1 MAETDGSVRLSVTFD
16 AKDVNAG
23 VRNVKQS
30 FDALAKSATEAV
42 HGVNMDAVTK
52 SAKEAGDSI
61 KDLQGDMGDMSA
73 AEAKLAAQLARA
85 LAQVQSVAAQIAAAN
100 NKAEESAGKLA
111 LRQQT
116 LQDSMAKTTAEA
128 DKLQAE
134 WDGIERTLKRDRTS
148 GELLPGQDDKL
159 VQLDKL
165 GSKMADLDDKTRQYK
180 AELDSIGEKL
190 AAMNAQGGGDTQSAL
205 KAKLDAAIATADA
218 LQKKLDEL
226 RAARVNPVNGNSAG
240 RIVPD
245 VSSEARKQ
253 SGVVYNAFAGAFG
266 KIGILAKTVIGG
278 AFTGVK
284 GMAEG
289 AFKGIGRIAKK
300 EFSKAANAV
309 KPLTKLLK
317 RVGQLA
323 LSAFVF
329 NGLSQAFRKITE
341 GFNTL
346 IAKDK
351 QLKTQMSTVKGNLVA
366 AFAPLW
372 TVVRPA
378 LEALLNVIIAIT
390 SALANLSRALFGGA
404 SGATKLAGAFNSA
417 GGAAKSAGSAAKK
430 AKDQFGGFD
439 EINQL
444 TEKDSGG
451 GGGGGGGGSAGG
463 LLTDLTWTVDD
474 LYEKLLSFDWDA
486 FAKRVNDSLLGI
498 NWQKIGNAFRK
509 GITYI
514 TNALDSMLT
523 GIDWETL
530 GANMAKGAN
539 DLVKALPNIA
549 TTLANWFN
557 AKIKLFYGF
566 VSTFD
571 FSGFG
576 KSIGQSLS
584 DLIVRT
590 DWKKLITGFGNLAKG
605 IADGIAAAIKELSAE
620 DVRNAILDVLETAVK
635 TIGSVTI
642 HMLNLVLDGTGIKL
656 DENSNVLQ
664 IAMSALA
671 AAGIVAAKSG
681 GIGNA
686 AAGVGLAISLATSL
700 TAVVQSFSVDGSE
713 LHASENTGAALAE
726 LLGKIA
732 GGVIGFALGGT
743 TGALVGTI
751 AADLVISWVKT
762 TFEGDTAGETAANV
776 ANSVLSAAG
785 VSKYTGKFYGTESE
799 ADSATGSALE
809 LAHAFEAGLISEE
822 NFRDG
827 FVALGGSLS
836 MADKWLGDSRDRM
849 AEWNQTAQS
858 DATYALANRM
868 RDSGIS
874 ADELAQKFY
883 VLKQSLVGG
892 QISASSYA
900 ATFVTMGGNISDLVN
915 RLSGV
920 GLTVDQIQTALG
932 DNLKT
937 GTITLEEYAAAMAQ
951 TGMSLEEARLKG
963 GGLLSQMEALDS
975 KLGDGS
981 INIVDY
987 LTAWADQGGS
997 LEAARQHL
1005 INLGVPVD
1013 QIDLALET
1021 MKNNTAE
1028 TAENISGMGDAAAE
1042 TNTPMGELAETTA
1055 DVETASKGASD
1066 ATEGLSVN
1074 LAEASESGDDL
1085 ASTTET
1091 VADNATDAA
1100 KQSKKYGDQMS
1111 KTADETETLGDTQDN
1126 LNDAIVSVAEATDA
1140 SAEDMAASLA
1150 TNLSGWRYYAQQL
1163 TTLLQNLTTIQKAF
1177 WDNFR
1182 AAAQTATS
1190 AVQSQ
1195 VSRLGTNMKNTLTS
1209 AWKSVIDA
1217 INGSGG
1223 GGIGKGIS
1231 VSFKSAVNQ
1240 LIRGLNSVLKNSF
1253 AQINNVFTKLRNTQ
1267 VMGKYPFSY
1276 LPKITVPNVPALAKG
1291 AVIPANR
1298 EFLAILGDQKSGTNV
1313 EAPLDTITE
1322 AMMIALQAQG
1332 GTLTPEAIAAAMR
1345 SALQG
1350 MGVYFDRQQAGRIIA
1365 GAINDNRR
1373 ADGRFAYDL

>member
-16 AKDVNAG
+16 AKEVNAG

-61 KDLQGDMGDMSA
+61 KGLQDDMGDMSA

-128 DKLQAE
+128 DKLQVE

-148 GELLPGQDDKL
+148 GELLPGQDDKIA
-159 VQLDKL
+159 QLDKL

-190 AAMNAQGGGDTQSAL
+190 AAMNAQGSGDTQSAL

-245 VSSEARKQ
+245 VSSDARKQ

-266 KIGILAKTVIGG
+266 RIGRLAKTVLGG
-278 AFTGVK
+278 AFAGIK

-289 AFKGIGRIAKK
+289 AFKNLGRLAKRQFTRVTDALK
-300 EFSKAANAV
+300 PVSKS
-309 KPLTKLLK
+309 L
-317 RVGQLA
+317 RRIGQLA
-323 LSAFVF
+323 LSAFLF
-329 NGLSQAFRKITE
+329 NGISEAFRKISE
-341 GFNTL
+341 GFDKL
-346 IAKDK
+346 IAKDN
-351 QLKTQMSTVKGNLVA
+351 QLKTQMTTVKGNLVA

-404 SGATKLAGAFNSA
+404 SGATQLAGAFNSA

-430 AKDQFGGFD
+430 AKDQFGSFD

-451 GGGGGGGGSAGG
+451 GGGGGSANG
-463 LLTDLTWTVDD
+463 LLTDLTWTIDD
-474 LYEKLLSFDWDA
+474 LYEKLLAFDWDA

-514 TNALDSMLT
+514 TNALDSLLT

-530 GANMAKGAN
+530 GSNIAKGAN

-549 TTLANWFN
+549 ATLANWFN
-557 AKIKLFYGF
+557 SKIKLFYGF

-576 KSIGQSLS
+576 KSIGQALS
-584 DLIVRT
+584 NLILKT
-590 DWKKLITGFGNLAKG
+590 DWAKLIHGFGKLAIG
-605 IADGIAAAIKELSAE
+605 VMDGIVAAIKTLNTD
-620 DVRNAILDVLETAVK
+620 DVKKALNGILETAVK
-635 TIGSVTI
+635 TLGTI
-642 HMLNLVLDGTGIKL
+642 TLHLLNIVLDGTGIKL
-656 DENSNVLQ
+656 DDDSDILQ
-664 IAMSALA
+664 IIAGALA
-671 AAGIVAAKSG
+671 GLGIVVGKGSGIGKGGALAMGALALSIGSDVNLLLKSLTMDGTNLAANEGAAEAICNLATKLTGGIVGFILGGPGGALIGSIAVNLVFKIVSSAFEQLLPEKDPIIQGLEAQGYTVKGAGEVEKTITITLNGGKSG
-681 GIGNA
+681 IIGNLDTVIA
-686 AAGVGLAISLATSL
+686 SLNDMLRT
-700 TAVVQSFSVDGSE
+700 GE
-713 LHASENTGAALAE
+713 LS
-726 LLGKIA
+726 
-732 GGVIGFALGGT
+732 
-743 TGALVGTI
+743 
-751 AADLVISWVKT
+751 
-762 TFEGDTAGETAANV
+762 
-776 ANSVLSAAG
+776 
-785 VSKYTGKFYGTESE
+785 
-799 ADSATGSALE
+799 
-809 LAHAFEAGLISEE
+809 
-822 NFRDG
+822 
-827 FVALGGSLS
+827 
-836 MADKWLGDSRDRM
+836 
-849 AEWNQTAQS
+849 
-858 DATYALANRM
+858 
-868 RDSGIS
+868 
-874 ADELAQKFY
+874 
-883 VLKQSLVGG
+883 
-892 QISASSYA
+892 
-900 ATFVTMGGNISDLVN
+900 
-915 RLSGV
+915 
-920 GLTVDQIQTALG
+920 
-932 DNLKT
+932 
-937 GTITLEEYAAAMAQ
+937 LEEYAAAMTQ
-951 TGMSLEEARLKG
+951 TGMSLEEARLNG

-981 INIVDY
+981 INVVDY
-987 LTAWADQGGS
+987 LTAWADNGGS

-1005 INLGVPVD
+1005 INLGIPVD

-1195 VSRLGTNMKNTLTS
+1195 VSQLGTNMKNTLTS

-1217 INGSGG
+1217 INGSSG

-1240 LIRGLNSVLKNSF
+1240 LIRGLNSVLKGSF
-1253 AQINNVFTKLRNTQ
+1253 SQINNVFTKLRNTQ

-1276 LPKITVPNVPALAKG
+1276 LPKIKVPNIPALAKG

-1322 AMMIALQAQG
+1322 AMMIALKAQG
-1332 GTLTPEAIAAAMR
+1332 GTITPEAIAAAMR

-1350 MGVYFDRQQAGRIIA
+1350 MGVYFDRQQAGRIMA

>member
-16 AKDVNAG
+16 AKEVNAG

-61 KDLQGDMGDMSA
+61 KGLQDDMGDMSA
-73 AEAKLAAQLARA
+73 SEAKLAAQLARA
-85 LAQVQSVAAQIAAAN
+85 LAHVQSVAAQIAAAN

-116 LQDSMAKTTAEA
+116 LQDSIAKTTAEA
-128 DKLQAE
+128 NRLQSE
-134 WDGIERTLKRDRTS
+134 WDSIERTLKRDRTS
-148 GELLPGQDDKL
+148 GELLPGQDDKIA
-159 VQLDKL
+159 QLDKL

-180 AELDSIGEKL
+180 AELDNIGEKL
-190 AAMNAQGGGDTQSAL
+190 AAMNANGGGDTQSAL

-226 RAARVNPVNGNSAG
+226 RATRVNPVNGNSAG

-245 VSSEARKQ
+245 VSAEAHKQ
-253 SGVVYNAFAGAFG
+253 SSAVYDAFSRAFT
-266 KIGILAKTVIGG
+266 KIGNLAKTVLGG
-278 AFTGVK
+278 AFAGIK

-289 AFKGIGRIAKK
+289 AFKNLGRLAKRQFTRVTDALK
-300 EFSKAANAV
+300 PVSKS
-309 KPLTKLLK
+309 L
-317 RVGQLA
+317 RRIGQLA
-323 LSAFVF
+323 LSAFLF
-329 NGLSQAFRKITE
+329 NGISQAFQKISE
-341 GFNTL
+341 GFDKL

-390 SALANLSRALFGGA
+390 SALANLSRALFGGT
-404 SGATKLAGAFNSA
+404 SGATQLAGAFNSA

-430 AKDQFGGFD
+430 AKDQFGSFD

-451 GGGGGGGGSAGG
+451 GGGVGGGGSANG

-474 LYEKLLSFDWDA
+474 LYEKLLAFDWDA

-498 NWQKIGNAFRK
+498 NWQKIGNTFRK

-514 TNALDSMLT
+514 TNALDSLLT

-530 GANMAKGAN
+530 GSNIAKGAN

-549 TTLANWFN
+549 ATLANWFN
-557 AKIKLFYGF
+557 SKIKLFYGF

-576 KSIGQSLS
+576 KSIGQALS
-584 DLIVRT
+584 NLIIKT
-590 DWKKLITGFGNLAKG
+590 DWAKLIQGFGKLAIG
-605 IADGIAAAIKELSAE
+605 VMDGIVAAIKTLNTD
-620 DVRNAILDVLETAVK
+620 DVKNALKGILETAVK
-635 TIGSVTI
+635 TLGTI
-642 HMLNLVLDGTGIKL
+642 TLHLLNIVLDGTGIKL
-656 DENSNVLQ
+656 DEDSDILQ
-664 IAMSALA
+664 IIAGALA
-671 AAGIVAAKSG
+671 GLGIVVGKGSGIGKGGALAMGALALSIGSDVNLLLKSLTMDGTNLAANEGAAEAICNLATKLTG
-681 GIGNA
+681 GI
-686 AAGVGLAISLATSL
+686 VG
-700 TAVVQSFSVDGSE
+700 F
-713 LHASENTGAALAE
+713 
-726 LLGKIA
+726 LLG
-732 GGVIGFALGGT
+732 GPS
-743 TGALVGTI
+743 GALIGSI
-751 AADLVISWVKT
+751 AVNLVFKIVSSAFEQLLPEKDPIIQGLEAQGYTVK
-762 TFEGDTAGETAANV
+762 GAGEVEKTITITLN
-776 ANSVLSAAG
+776 
-785 VSKYTGKFYGTESE
+785 
-799 ADSATGSALE
+799 
-809 LAHAFEAGLISEE
+809 
-822 NFRDG
+822 
-827 FVALGGSLS
+827 GG
-836 MADKWLGDSRDRM
+836 
-849 AEWNQTAQS
+849 Q
-858 DATYALANRM
+858 
-868 RDSGIS
+868 SGIIGNLDTVIAS
-874 ADELAQKFY
+874 LNDMLRTGEL
-883 VLKQSLVGG
+883 S
-892 QISASSYA
+892 
-900 ATFVTMGGNISDLVN
+900 
-915 RLSGV
+915 
-920 GLTVDQIQTALG
+920 
-932 DNLKT
+932 
-937 GTITLEEYAAAMAQ
+937 LEEYAAAMTQ

-981 INIVDY
+981 INVVDY
-987 LTAWADQGGS
+987 LTAWADNGGS

-1005 INLGVPVD
+1005 INLGIPVD

-1028 TAENISGMGDAAAE
+1028 TAENISGMGDAASE

-1195 VSRLGTNMKNTLTS
+1195 VSQLGANMKNTLTS

-1253 AQINNVFTKLRNTQ
+1253 AQINKVFTKLLNTQ

-1276 LPKITVPNVPALAKG
+1276 LPKITVPNIPALAKG

-1313 EAPLDTITE
+1313 EAPLDTITD

-1350 MGVYFDRQQAGRIIA
+1350 MGVYFDRQQAGRIMA
-1365 GAINDNRR
+1365 DAINDNRR

>member
-16 AKDVNAG
+16 AKEVNAG
-23 VRNVKQS
+23 VRNIRQS
-30 FDALAKSATEAV
+30 FDALVKSATEAV

-85 LAQVQSVAAQIAAAN
+85 LAQVQSVAAQIATAN

-148 GELLPGQDDKL
+148 GELLPGQDDKIA
-159 VQLDKL
+159 QLDKL

-190 AAMNAQGGGDTQSAL
+190 AAMNAQSSGDTQSAL

-266 KIGILAKTVIGG
+266 KIGNLAKTVLGG
-278 AFTGVK
+278 AFAGIK

-289 AFKGIGRIAKK
+289 AFKNLGRLAKRQFTRVTDALK
-300 EFSKAANAV
+300 PVSKS
-309 KPLTKLLK
+309 L
-317 RVGQLA
+317 RRIGQLA
-323 LSAFVF
+323 LSAFLF
-329 NGLSQAFRKITE
+329 NGISQAFRKISE
-341 GFNTL
+341 GFDKL

-351 QLKTQMSTVKGNLVA
+351 QLKAQMSTVKGNLVA

-404 SGATKLAGAFNSA
+404 SGATQLAGAFNSA

-430 AKDQFGGFD
+430 AKDQFGSFD

-451 GGGGGGGGSAGG
+451 GGAGGGGGSANG

-474 LYEKLLSFDWDA
+474 LYEKLLAFDWDA
-486 FAKRVNDSLLGI
+486 FAKRVNNSLLGI

-514 TNALDSMLT
+514 TSALDSLLT

-549 TTLANWFN
+549 ATLANWFN

-576 KSIGQSLS
+576 KSIGQALS
-584 DLIVRT
+584 NLILKT
-590 DWKKLITGFGNLAKG
+590 DWAKLIQGFGKLAIG
-605 IADGIAAAIKELSAE
+605 VMDGIVAAIKTLNTD
-620 DVRNAILDVLETAVK
+620 DVKKALKEILETAVK
-635 TIGSVTI
+635 TLGTI
-642 HMLNLVLDGTGIKL
+642 TLHLLNIVLDGTGIKL
-656 DENSNVLQ
+656 DEGSDVLQ
-664 IAMSALA
+664 IAIGALA
-671 AAGIVAAKSG
+671 AAGIVAAKVG
-681 GIGNA
+681 GVGGVA
-686 AAGVGLAISLATSL
+686 AAAGLAISLGTSL
-700 TAVVQSFSVDGSE
+700 KSVIDSFYIDGNG
-713 LHASENTGAALAE
+713 LHATEGAGDALVK
-726 LLGKIA
+726 LLGKIT
-732 GGVIGFALGGT
+732 GGIIGFALGGV

-751 AADLVISWVKT
+751 AADLIISWGQV
-762 TFEGDTAGETAANV
+762 TFD
-776 ANSVLSAAG
+776 SDSAARFVPG
-785 VSKYTGKFYGTESE
+785 VPNLGIADIGGGKLPGDYSWSKNS
-799 ADSATGSALE
+799 ADSLLGLS
-809 LAHAFEAGLISEE
+809 HAFEAGLISEQK
-822 NFRDG
+822 FRDEI
-827 FVALGGSLS
+827 VELGGSLAF
-836 MADKWLGDSRDRM
+836 ADKQMDRSRDRM

-883 VLKQSLVGG
+883 ALKQSLVGG

-900 ATFVTMGGNISDLVN
+900 ATFVTMGGNISELVN
-915 RLSGV
+915 RLSDV

-981 INIVDY
+981 INVVDY

-1100 KQSKKYGDQMS
+1100 KQSKKYGDQMG
-1111 KTADETETLGDTQDN
+1111 KTADDTESLEETQNN
-1126 LNDAIVSVAEATDA
+1126 LNDAVVSVAEATDA

-1195 VSRLGTNMKNTLTS
+1195 VSQLGTNMKNTLTS

-1240 LIRGLNSVLKNSF
+1240 LIRGLNSVLKTSF
-1253 AQINNVFTKLRNTQ
+1253 SQINNVFSKLRNTQ

-1276 LPKITVPNVPALAKG
+1276 LPSIKVPNIPALAKG

-1350 MGVYFDRQQAGRIIA
+1350 MGVYFDRQQAGRIMA

>member
-16 AKDVNAG
+16 AKEVNAG

-61 KDLQGDMGDMSA
+61 KGLQDDMGDMSA

-85 LAQVQSVAAQIAAAN
+85 LAHVQSVASQIAAAN

-116 LQDSMAKTTAEA
+116 LQDSIAKTTAEA
-128 DKLQAE
+128 NRLQTE
-134 WDGIERTLKRDRTS
+134 WDSIERTLKRDRTS
-148 GELLPGQDDKL
+148 GELLPGQDDKIA
-159 VQLDKL
+159 QLDKL

-180 AELDSIGEKL
+180 AELDNIGEKL
-190 AAMNAQGGGDTQSAL
+190 AAMNANGGGDTQSAL

-226 RAARVNPVNGNSAG
+226 RATRVNPVNGNSAG

-245 VSSEARKQ
+245 VSAEARKQ
-253 SGVVYNAFAGAFG
+253 SGVVYDAFAGAFS
-266 KIGILAKTVIGG
+266 KIGSLAKTILGG
-278 AFTGVK
+278 AFAGIK

-289 AFKGIGRIAKK
+289 AFKNLGRLAKRQFTRVTDALK
-300 EFSKAANAV
+300 PVSKS
-309 KPLTKLLK
+309 L
-317 RVGQLA
+317 RRIGQLA
-323 LSAFVF
+323 LSAFLF
-329 NGLSQAFRKITE
+329 NGISQAFQKISE
-341 GFNTL
+341 GFDKL

-404 SGATKLAGAFNSA
+404 SGATQLAGAFNSA
-417 GGAAKSAGSAAKK
+417 GGAAKSAGSAAKN
-430 AKDQFGGFD
+430 AKDQFGSFD

-451 GGGGGGGGSAGG
+451 GGGVGGGGSANG

-474 LYEKLLSFDWDA
+474 LYEKLLAFDWDA

-514 TNALDSMLT
+514 TNALDSLLT

-530 GANMAKGAN
+530 GSNIANGAN

-549 TTLANWFN
+549 ATLANWFN
-557 AKIKLFYGF
+557 SKIKLFYGF

-576 KSIGQSLS
+576 KSIGQALS
-584 DLIVRT
+584 NLILKT
-590 DWKKLITGFGNLAKG
+590 DWAKLIQGFGKLAIG
-605 IADGIAAAIKELSAE
+605 VMDGIVAAIKTLNTD
-620 DVRNAILDVLETAVK
+620 DVKKALKEILETAVK
-635 TIGSVTI
+635 TLGTI
-642 HMLNLVLDGTGIKL
+642 TLHLLNIVLDGTGIKL
-656 DENSNVLQ
+656 DEDSDILQ
-664 IAMSALA
+664 IIAGALA
-671 AAGIVAAKSG
+671 GLGIVVGKGSGIGKGGALAMGAIALSIGSDVNLLLKSLTMDGTNLAANEGAAEAICNLATKLTG
-681 GIGNA
+681 GI
-686 AAGVGLAISLATSL
+686 VG
-700 TAVVQSFSVDGSE
+700 F
-713 LHASENTGAALAE
+713 
-726 LLGKIA
+726 LLG
-732 GGVIGFALGGT
+732 GPS
-743 TGALVGTI
+743 GALIGSI
-751 AADLVISWVKT
+751 AVNLVFKIVSSAFEQLLPEKDPIIQGLEAQGYTVK
-762 TFEGDTAGETAANV
+762 GAGEVEKTITITLN
-776 ANSVLSAAG
+776 
-785 VSKYTGKFYGTESE
+785 
-799 ADSATGSALE
+799 
-809 LAHAFEAGLISEE
+809 
-822 NFRDG
+822 
-827 FVALGGSLS
+827 GG
-836 MADKWLGDSRDRM
+836 
-849 AEWNQTAQS
+849 Q
-858 DATYALANRM
+858 
-868 RDSGIS
+868 SGIIGNLDTVIAS
-874 ADELAQKFY
+874 LNDMLRTGEL
-883 VLKQSLVGG
+883 S
-892 QISASSYA
+892 
-900 ATFVTMGGNISDLVN
+900 
-915 RLSGV
+915 
-920 GLTVDQIQTALG
+920 
-932 DNLKT
+932 
-937 GTITLEEYAAAMAQ
+937 LEEYAAAMTQ

-981 INIVDY
+981 INVVDY
-987 LTAWADQGGS
+987 LTAWADNGGS

-1005 INLGVPVD
+1005 INLGIPVD

-1111 KTADETETLGDTQDN
+1111 KTADETETLGGTQDN

-1195 VSRLGTNMKNTLTS
+1195 VSQLGTSMKNTLTS

-1276 LPKITVPNVPALAKG
+1276 LPKITVPNIPALAKG

-1313 EAPLDTITE
+1313 EAPLDTITD

-1350 MGVYFDRQQAGRIIA
+1350 MGVYFDRQQAGRIMA
-1365 GAINDNRR
+1365 EAINDNRR

>member
-16 AKDVNAG
+16 AKEVNAG

-61 KDLQGDMGDMSA
+61 KGLQDDMGDMSA

-128 DKLQAE
+128 NRLQAE

-148 GELLPGQDDKL
+148 GELLPGQDDKIA
-159 VQLDKL
+159 QLDKL
-165 GSKMADLDDKTRQYK
+165 GSKMADLDDKTRKYK

-190 AAMNAQGGGDTQSAL
+190 AAMNAKGSGDTQSAL

-226 RAARVNPVNGNSAG
+226 RATRVNPVNGNSAG

-245 VSSEARKQ
+245 VSAEARKQ
-253 SGVVYNAFAGAFG
+253 SGVVYDAFAGAFS
-266 KIGILAKTVIGG
+266 KIGSLAKTVLGG
-278 AFTGVK
+278 EFTGIK

-289 AFKGIGRIAKK
+289 AFKNLGRLAKRQFTRVTDALK
-300 EFSKAANAV
+300 PVSKS
-309 KPLTKLLK
+309 L
-317 RVGQLA
+317 RRIGQLA
-323 LSAFVF
+323 LSAFLF
-329 NGLSQAFRKITE
+329 NGISQAFRKISE
-341 GFNTL
+341 GFDKL

-404 SGATKLAGAFNSA
+404 SGATQLAGAFNSA

-430 AKDQFGGFD
+430 AKDQFGSFD

-451 GGGGGGGGSAGG
+451 GGAGGGGGSTNG

-474 LYEKLLSFDWDA
+474 LYEKLLAFDWDA

-514 TNALDSMLT
+514 TSALDSLLT

-549 TTLANWFN
+549 ATLANWFN

-576 KSIGQSLS
+576 KSIGQALS
-584 DLIVRT
+584 NLILKT
-590 DWKKLITGFGNLAKG
+590 DWAKLIQGFGKLAIG
-605 IADGIAAAIKELSAE
+605 VMDGIVAAIKTLNTD
-620 DVRNAILDVLETAVK
+620 DVKKALNEILETAVK
-635 TIGSVTI
+635 TLGTI
-642 HMLNLVLDGTGIKL
+642 TLHLLNIVLDGTGIKL
-656 DENSNVLQ
+656 DEDSDILQ
-664 IAMSALA
+664 IIAGALA
-671 AAGIVAAKSG
+671 GLGIVVGKGSGIGKGGALAMGALALSIGSDVNLLLKSLAMDGTNLAANEGATEAICNLATKLTG
-681 GIGNA
+681 GI
-686 AAGVGLAISLATSL
+686 VG
-700 TAVVQSFSVDGSE
+700 FM
-713 LHASENTGAALAE
+713 
-726 LLGKIA
+726 
-732 GGVIGFALGGT
+732 LGGPS
-743 TGALVGTI
+743 GALIGSI
-751 AADLVISWVKT
+751 AVNLVFKI
-762 TFEGDTAGETAANV
+762 
-776 ANSVLSAAG
+776 LS
-785 VSKYTGKFYGTESE
+785 S
-799 ADSATGSALE
+799 
-809 LAHAFEAGLISEE
+809 AFEQLLPEKDPVIQGLEAQGYTVKGAGQVEKTITITL
-822 NFRDG
+822 N
-827 FVALGGSLS
+827 GG
-836 MADKWLGDSRDRM
+836 
-849 AEWNQTAQS
+849 Q
-858 DATYALANRM
+858 
-868 RDSGIS
+868 SGIIGNLDTVIAS
-874 ADELAQKFY
+874 LNDMLRTGEL
-883 VLKQSLVGG
+883 
-892 QISASSYA
+892 
-900 ATFVTMGGNISDLVN
+900 
-915 RLSGV
+915 
-920 GLTVDQIQTALG
+920 
-932 DNLKT
+932 
-937 GTITLEEYAAAMAQ
+937 TLEEYATAMAQ
-951 TGMSLEEARLKG
+951 TGMELEEARLNG
-963 GGLLSQMEALDS
+963 GALLSQMEALDAT
-975 KLGDGS
+975 LDS
-981 INIVDY
+981 ITVVEY
-987 LTAWADQGGS
+987 LTAWADNGGS

-1005 INLGVPVD
+1005 IDLGVPID
-1013 QIDLALET
+1013 EIDLALET

-1195 VSRLGTNMKNTLTS
+1195 VSQLGTNMKNTLTS

-1223 GGIGKGIS
+1223 GGIGMGIS

-1276 LPKITVPNVPALAKG
+1276 LPKITVPNIPALAKG

-1322 AMMIALQAQG
+1322 AMMIALQARG
-1332 GTLTPEAIAAAMR
+1332 GTLTPESIAAAMR

-1350 MGVYFDRQQAGRIIA
+1350 MGVYFDRQQAGRIMA

>member
-16 AKDVNAG
+16 AKEANAG

-52 SAKEAGDSI
+52 SAKEASDSI
-61 KDLQGDMGDMSA
+61 KGLQDDMGDMSA
-73 AEAKLAAQLARA
+73 AEAKLAAQLAQA

-116 LQDSMAKTTAEA
+116 LHDSMAKTTAEA

-134 WDGIERTLKRDRTS
+134 WDGIERTLKRDHTS
-148 GELLPGQDDKL
+148 GELLPGQDDKIA
-159 VQLDKL
+159 QLDKL

-190 AAMNAQGGGDTQSAL
+190 AAMNAQSSGDTQSAL

-266 KIGILAKTVIGG
+266 KIGNLAKTVLGG
-278 AFTGVK
+278 AFAGIK

-289 AFKGIGRIAKK
+289 AFKNLGRLAKRQFTRVTDALK
-300 EFSKAANAV
+300 PVSKS
-309 KPLTKLLK
+309 L
-317 RVGQLA
+317 RRIGQLA
-323 LSAFVF
+323 LSAFLF
-329 NGLSQAFRKITE
+329 NGISQAFRKISE
-341 GFNTL
+341 GFDKL
-346 IAKDK
+346 ITKDK
-351 QLKTQMSTVKGNLVA
+351 QLKAQMSTVKGNLVA

-430 AKDQFGGFD
+430 AKDQFGSFD

-451 GGGGGGGGSAGG
+451 GGAGGGGGSANG

-474 LYEKLLSFDWDA
+474 LYEKLLAFDWDA

-514 TNALDSMLT
+514 TNALDSLLT

-530 GANMAKGAN
+530 GSNIAKGAN

-549 TTLANWFN
+549 ATLANWFN
-557 AKIKLFYGF
+557 SKIKLFYGF

-576 KSIGQSLS
+576 RSIGQALS
-584 DLIVRT
+584 NLILKT
-590 DWKKLITGFGNLAKG
+590 DWAKLIQGFGKLAIG
-605 IADGIAAAIKELSAE
+605 VMDGIVAAIKTLNTD
-620 DVRNAILDVLETAVK
+620 DVKKALKEILETAVK
-635 TIGSVTI
+635 TLGTI
-642 HMLNLVLDGTGIKL
+642 TLHLLNIVLDGTGIKL
-656 DENSNVLQ
+656 DEDSDILQ
-664 IAMSALA
+664 IIAGALA
-671 AAGIVAAKSG
+671 GLGIVVGKGSGIGKGGALAMGALALSIGSDINLLLKSLTMDGTNLAANEGAAEAICNLATKLAG
-681 GIGNA
+681 GI
-686 AAGVGLAISLATSL
+686 VGFI
-700 TAVVQSFSVDGSE
+700 
-713 LHASENTGAALAE
+713 
-726 LLGKIA
+726 
-732 GGVIGFALGGT
+732 LGGPG
-743 TGALVGTI
+743 GALIGSI
-751 AADLVISWVKT
+751 AVNLVFKIVSSAFEQLLPEKDPIIQGLEAQGYTVK
-762 TFEGDTAGETAANV
+762 GAGEVEKTITITLN
-776 ANSVLSAAG
+776 
-785 VSKYTGKFYGTESE
+785 
-799 ADSATGSALE
+799 
-809 LAHAFEAGLISEE
+809 
-822 NFRDG
+822 
-827 FVALGGSLS
+827 GG
-836 MADKWLGDSRDRM
+836 
-849 AEWNQTAQS
+849 Q
-858 DATYALANRM
+858 
-868 RDSGIS
+868 SGIIGNLDTVIAS
-874 ADELAQKFY
+874 LNDMLRTGEL
-883 VLKQSLVGG
+883 
-892 QISASSYA
+892 
-900 ATFVTMGGNISDLVN
+900 
-915 RLSGV
+915 
-920 GLTVDQIQTALG
+920 
-932 DNLKT
+932 
-937 GTITLEEYAAAMAQ
+937 TLEEYAAAMAQ
-951 TGMSLEEARLKG
+951 TGMELEEARLNG
-963 GGLLSQMEALDS
+963 GALLSQMEALDAT
-975 KLGDGS
+975 LDS
-981 INIVDY
+981 ITVVEY
-987 LTAWADQGGS
+987 LTAWADNGGS

-1005 INLGVPVD
+1005 IDLGVPID
-1013 QIDLALET
+1013 EIDLALET

-1195 VSRLGTNMKNTLTS
+1195 VSQLGTNMKNTLTS

-1223 GGIGKGIS
+1223 GGIGMGIS

-1253 AQINNVFTKLRNTQ
+1253 SQINNVFSKLRNTQ

-1276 LPKITVPNVPALAKG
+1276 LPSIKVPNIPALAKG

-1350 MGVYFDRQQAGRIIA
+1350 MGVYFDRQQAGRIMA

>member
-16 AKDVNAG
+16 AKEVNAG
-23 VRNVKQS
+23 VRNVRQS

-42 HGVNMDAVTK
+42 HGVNMDAVAK

-100 NKAEESAGKLA
+100 NKADESAGKLA

-148 GELLPGQDDKL
+148 GELLPGQDDKIA
-159 VQLDKL
+159 QLDKL

-190 AAMNAQGGGDTQSAL
+190 AAMNAQSSGDTQSAL

-226 RAARVNPVNGNSAG
+226 RATRVNPVNGNSAG

-266 KIGILAKTVIGG
+266 KIGNLAKTVLGG
-278 AFTGVK
+278 AFAGIK

-289 AFKGIGRIAKK
+289 AFKNLGRLAKRQFTRVTDALK
-300 EFSKAANAV
+300 PVSKS
-309 KPLTKLLK
+309 L
-317 RVGQLA
+317 RRIGQLA
-323 LSAFVF
+323 LSAFLF
-329 NGLSQAFRKITE
+329 NGISQAFRKISE
-341 GFNTL
+341 GFDKL

-351 QLKTQMSTVKGNLVA
+351 QLKAQMSTVKGNLVA

-404 SGATKLAGAFNSA
+404 SGATQLAGAFNSA

-430 AKDQFGGFD
+430 AKDQFGSFD

-451 GGGGGGGGSAGG
+451 GGAGGGGGSANG

-474 LYEKLLSFDWDA
+474 LYEKLLAFDWDA

-514 TNALDSMLT
+514 TNALDSLLT

-530 GANMAKGAN
+530 GSNIAKGAN

-549 TTLANWFN
+549 ATLANWFN
-557 AKIKLFYGF
+557 SKIKLFYGF

-576 KSIGQSLS
+576 RSIGQALS
-584 DLIVRT
+584 NLILKT
-590 DWKKLITGFGNLAKG
+590 DWAKLIQGFGKLAIG
-605 IADGIAAAIKELSAE
+605 VMDGIVAAIKTLNTD
-620 DVRNAILDVLETAVK
+620 DVKKALNEILETAVK
-635 TIGSVTI
+635 TLGTI
-642 HMLNLVLDGTGIKL
+642 TLHLLNIVLDGTGIKL
-656 DENSNVLQ
+656 DEDSDILQ
-664 IAMSALA
+664 IIAGALA
-671 AAGIVAAKSG
+671 GLGIVVGKGSGIGKGGALAMGALALSIGSDVNLLLKSLTMDGTNLAANEGAAEAICNLATKLAG
-681 GIGNA
+681 GI
-686 AAGVGLAISLATSL
+686 VGFI
-700 TAVVQSFSVDGSE
+700 
-713 LHASENTGAALAE
+713 
-726 LLGKIA
+726 
-732 GGVIGFALGGT
+732 LGGPG
-743 TGALVGTI
+743 GALIGSI
-751 AADLVISWVKT
+751 AVNLVFKIVSSAFEQLLPEKDPIIQGLEAQGYTVK
-762 TFEGDTAGETAANV
+762 GAGEVEKTITITLN
-776 ANSVLSAAG
+776 
-785 VSKYTGKFYGTESE
+785 
-799 ADSATGSALE
+799 
-809 LAHAFEAGLISEE
+809 
-822 NFRDG
+822 
-827 FVALGGSLS
+827 GG
-836 MADKWLGDSRDRM
+836 
-849 AEWNQTAQS
+849 Q
-858 DATYALANRM
+858 
-868 RDSGIS
+868 SGIIGNLDTVIAS
-874 ADELAQKFY
+874 LNDMLRTGEL
-883 VLKQSLVGG
+883 
-892 QISASSYA
+892 
-900 ATFVTMGGNISDLVN
+900 
-915 RLSGV
+915 
-920 GLTVDQIQTALG
+920 
-932 DNLKT
+932 
-937 GTITLEEYAAAMAQ
+937 TLEEYAAAMAQ
-951 TGMSLEEARLKG
+951 TGMELEEARLNG
-963 GGLLSQMEALDS
+963 GALLSQMEALDAT
-975 KLGDGS
+975 LDS
-981 INIVDY
+981 ITVVEY
-987 LTAWADQGGS
+987 LTAWADNGGS

-1005 INLGVPVD
+1005 IDLGVPID
-1013 QIDLALET
+1013 EIDLALET

-1195 VSRLGTNMKNTLTS
+1195 VSQLGTNMKNTLTS

-1223 GGIGKGIS
+1223 GGIGMGIS

-1276 LPKITVPNVPALAKG
+1276 LPKITVPNIPALAKG

-1332 GTLTPEAIAAAMR
+1332 GTLTPESIAAAMR

-1350 MGVYFDRQQAGRIIA
+1350 MGVYFDRQQAGRIMA

>member
-16 AKDVNAG
+16 AKEVNAG
-23 VRNVKQS
+23 VRNVRQS

-42 HGVNMDAVTK
+42 HGVNMDAVAK

-134 WDGIERTLKRDRTS
+134 WDSIERTLKRDRTS
-148 GELLPGQDDKL
+148 GELLPGQDDKIA
-159 VQLDKL
+159 QLDKL

-190 AAMNAQGGGDTQSAL
+190 AAMNAQGSGDTQSAL

-226 RAARVNPVNGNSAG
+226 RATRVNPVNGNSAG

-266 KIGILAKTVIGG
+266 KIGNLAKTVLGG
-278 AFTGVK
+278 AFAGIK

-289 AFKGIGRIAKK
+289 AFKNLGRLAKRQFTRVTDALK
-300 EFSKAANAV
+300 PVSKS
-309 KPLTKLLK
+309 L
-317 RVGQLA
+317 RRIGQLA
-323 LSAFVF
+323 LSAFLF
-329 NGLSQAFRKITE
+329 NGISQAFRKISD
-341 GFNTL
+341 GFDKL

-351 QLKTQMSTVKGNLVA
+351 QLKAQMSTVKGNLVA

-404 SGATKLAGAFNSA
+404 SGATQLAGAFNSA

-430 AKDQFGGFD
+430 AKDQFGSFD

-451 GGGGGGGGSAGG
+451 GGAGGGGGSAGG

-474 LYEKLLSFDWDA
+474 LYEKLLAFDWDA

-514 TNALDSMLT
+514 TNALDSLLT

-530 GANMAKGAN
+530 GSNIAKGAN

-549 TTLANWFN
+549 ATLANWFN
-557 AKIKLFYGF
+557 SKIKLFYGF

-576 KSIGQSLS
+576 KSIGQALS
-584 DLIVRT
+584 NLILKT
-590 DWKKLITGFGNLAKG
+590 DWAKLIQGFGKLAIG
-605 IADGIAAAIKELSAE
+605 VMDGIVAAIKTLNTD
-620 DVRNAILDVLETAVK
+620 DVKKALRETLETAVK
-635 TIGSVTI
+635 TLGTI
-642 HMLNLVLDGTGIKL
+642 TLHLLNIVLDGTGIKL
-656 DENSNVLQ
+656 DEGSDVLQ
-664 IAMSALA
+664 IAIGALA
-671 AAGIVAAKSG
+671 AAGIVAAKVG
-681 GIGNA
+681 GVGGVA
-686 AAGVGLAISLATSL
+686 AAAGLAISLGTSL
-700 TAVVQSFSVDGSE
+700 KSVIDSFYIDGNG
-713 LHASENTGAALAE
+713 LHATEGAGDALVK
-726 LLGKIA
+726 LLGKIT
-732 GGVIGFALGGT
+732 GGIIGFALGGV

-751 AADLVISWVKT
+751 AADLIISWGQV
-762 TFEGDTAGETAANV
+762 TFD
-776 ANSVLSAAG
+776 SDSAARFVPG
-785 VSKYTGKFYGTESE
+785 VPNLGIADIGGGKLPGDYSWSKNS
-799 ADSATGSALE
+799 ADSLLGLS
-809 LAHAFEAGLISEE
+809 HAFEAGLISEQK
-822 NFRDG
+822 FRDEI
-827 FVALGGSLS
+827 VELGGSLAF
-836 MADKWLGDSRDRM
+836 ADKQMDRSRDRM

-883 VLKQSLVGG
+883 ALKQSLVGG

-900 ATFVTMGGNISDLVN
+900 ATFVTMGGNISELVN
-915 RLSGV
+915 RLSDV

-981 INIVDY
+981 INVVDY

-1005 INLGVPVD
+1005 INLGVPVE

-1028 TAENISGMGDAAAE
+1028 TAENISGMGEAAAE

-1074 LAEASESGDDL
+1074 LAEASESGNDL

-1140 SAEDMAASLA
+1140 SAEDMASSLA

-1195 VSRLGTNMKNTLTS
+1195 VSQLGTNMKNTLTS

-1253 AQINNVFTKLRNTQ
+1253 AQINNVFSKLRNTQ

-1276 LPKITVPNVPALAKG
+1276 LPKITVPNIPALAKG

-1350 MGVYFDRQQAGRIIA
+1350 MGVYFDRQQAGRIMA

>member
-16 AKDVNAG
+16 AKEVNAG
-23 VRNVKQS
+23 VRNVRQS

-85 LAQVQSVAAQIAAAN
+85 LAQVQSVAAQIATAN

-148 GELLPGQDDKL
+148 GELLPGQDDKIA
-159 VQLDKL
+159 QLDKL

-190 AAMNAQGGGDTQSAL
+190 AAMNAQSSGDTQSAL

-226 RAARVNPVNGNSAG
+226 RATRVNPVNGNSAG

-266 KIGILAKTVIGG
+266 KIGNLAKTVLGG
-278 AFTGVK
+278 AFAGIK

-289 AFKGIGRIAKK
+289 AFKNLGRLAKRQFTRVTDALK
-300 EFSKAANAV
+300 PVSKS
-309 KPLTKLLK
+309 L
-317 RVGQLA
+317 RRIGQLA
-323 LSAFVF
+323 LSAFLF
-329 NGLSQAFRKITE
+329 NGISQAFRKISE
-341 GFNTL
+341 GFDKL

-351 QLKTQMSTVKGNLVA
+351 QLKAQMSTVKGNLVA

-404 SGATKLAGAFNSA
+404 SGATQLAGAFNSA

-430 AKDQFGGFD
+430 AKDQFGSFD

-451 GGGGGGGGSAGG
+451 GGAGGGGGSANG

-474 LYEKLLSFDWDA
+474 LYEKLLAFDWDA

-514 TNALDSMLT
+514 TNALDSLLT

-530 GANMAKGAN
+530 GSNIAKGAN

-549 TTLANWFN
+549 ATLANWFN
-557 AKIKLFYGF
+557 SKIKLFYGF

-576 KSIGQSLS
+576 RSIGQALS
-584 DLIVRT
+584 NLILKT
-590 DWKKLITGFGNLAKG
+590 DWAKLIQGFGKLAIG
-605 IADGIAAAIKELSAE
+605 VMDGIVAAIKTLNTD
-620 DVRNAILDVLETAVK
+620 DVKKALKEILETAVK
-635 TIGSVTI
+635 TLGTI
-642 HMLNLVLDGTGIKL
+642 TLHLLNIVLDGTGIKL
-656 DENSNVLQ
+656 DEDSDILQ
-664 IAMSALA
+664 IIAGALA
-671 AAGIVAAKSG
+671 GLGIVVGKGSGIGKGGALAMGALALSIGSDVNLLLKSLTMDGTNLAANEGAAEAICNLATKLAG
-681 GIGNA
+681 GI
-686 AAGVGLAISLATSL
+686 VGFI
-700 TAVVQSFSVDGSE
+700 
-713 LHASENTGAALAE
+713 
-726 LLGKIA
+726 
-732 GGVIGFALGGT
+732 LGGPG
-743 TGALVGTI
+743 GALIGSI
-751 AADLVISWVKT
+751 AVNLVFKIVSSAFEQLLPEKDPIIQGLEAQGYTVK
-762 TFEGDTAGETAANV
+762 GAGEVEKTITITLN
-776 ANSVLSAAG
+776 
-785 VSKYTGKFYGTESE
+785 
-799 ADSATGSALE
+799 
-809 LAHAFEAGLISEE
+809 
-822 NFRDG
+822 
-827 FVALGGSLS
+827 GG
-836 MADKWLGDSRDRM
+836 
-849 AEWNQTAQS
+849 Q
-858 DATYALANRM
+858 
-868 RDSGIS
+868 SGIIGNLDTVIAS
-874 ADELAQKFY
+874 LNDMLRTGEL
-883 VLKQSLVGG
+883 
-892 QISASSYA
+892 
-900 ATFVTMGGNISDLVN
+900 
-915 RLSGV
+915 
-920 GLTVDQIQTALG
+920 
-932 DNLKT
+932 
-937 GTITLEEYAAAMAQ
+937 TLEEYAAAMAQ
-951 TGMSLEEARLKG
+951 TGMELEEARLNG
-963 GGLLSQMEALDS
+963 GALLSQMEALDAT
-975 KLGDGS
+975 LDS
-981 INIVDY
+981 ITVVEY
-987 LTAWADQGGS
+987 LTAWADNGGS

-1005 INLGVPVD
+1005 IDLGVPID
-1013 QIDLALET
+1013 EIDLALET

-1195 VSRLGTNMKNTLTS
+1195 VSQLGTNMKNTLTS

-1223 GGIGKGIS
+1223 GGIGMSIS

-1276 LPKITVPNVPALAKG
+1276 LPKITVPNIPALAKG

-1332 GTLTPEAIAAAMR
+1332 GTLTPESIAAAMR

-1350 MGVYFDRQQAGRIIA
+1350 MGVYFDRQQAGRIMA

>member
-16 AKDVNAG
+16 AKEVNAG
-23 VRNVKQS
+23 VRNIRQS

-100 NKAEESAGKLA
+100 NKAEESAGKLV

-134 WDGIERTLKRDRTS
+134 WYGIERTLKRDRTS
-148 GELLPGQDDKL
+148 GELLPGQDDKIA
-159 VQLDKL
+159 QLDKL

-190 AAMNAQGGGDTQSAL
+190 AAMNAQSSGDTQSAL

-266 KIGILAKTVIGG
+266 KIGNLAKTVLGG
-278 AFTGVK
+278 AFAGIK

-289 AFKGIGRIAKK
+289 AFKNLGRLAKRQFTRVTDALK
-300 EFSKAANAV
+300 PVSKS
-309 KPLTKLLK
+309 L
-317 RVGQLA
+317 RRIGQLA
-323 LSAFVF
+323 LSAFLF
-329 NGLSQAFRKITE
+329 NGISQAFRKISE
-341 GFNTL
+341 GFDKL

-351 QLKTQMSTVKGNLVA
+351 QLKAQMSTVKGNLVA

-451 GGGGGGGGSAGG
+451 GGAGGGGGSANG

-514 TNALDSMLT
+514 TSALDSLLT

-549 TTLANWFN
+549 ATLANWFN
-557 AKIKLFYGF
+557 SKIKLFYGF

-576 KSIGQSLS
+576 RSIGQALS
-584 DLIVRT
+584 NLILKT
-590 DWKKLITGFGNLAKG
+590 DWAKLIQGFGKLAIG
-605 IADGIAAAIKELSAE
+605 VMDGIVAAIKTLNTD
-620 DVRNAILDVLETAVK
+620 DVKKALKEILETAMK
-635 TIGSVTI
+635 TLGTI
-642 HMLNLVLDGTGIKL
+642 TLHLLNIVLDGTGIKL
-656 DENSNVLQ
+656 DEGSDVLQ
-664 IAMSALA
+664 IAIGALA
-671 AAGIVAAKSG
+671 AAGIVAAKVG
-681 GIGNA
+681 GVGGVA
-686 AAGVGLAISLATSL
+686 AAAGLAISLGTSL
-700 TAVVQSFSVDGSE
+700 KSVIDSFYIDGNG
-713 LHASENTGAALAE
+713 LHATEGAGDALVK
-726 LLGKIA
+726 LLGKIT
-732 GGVIGFALGGT
+732 GGIIGFALGGV

-751 AADLVISWVKT
+751 AADLIISWGQV
-762 TFEGDTAGETAANV
+762 TFD
-776 ANSVLSAAG
+776 SDSAARFVPG
-785 VSKYTGKFYGTESE
+785 VPNLGIADIGGGKLPGDYSWSKNS
-799 ADSATGSALE
+799 ADSLLGLS
-809 LAHAFEAGLISEE
+809 HAFEAGLISEQK
-822 NFRDG
+822 FRDEI
-827 FVALGGSLS
+827 VELGGSLAF
-836 MADKWLGDSRDRM
+836 ADKQMDRSRDRM

-883 VLKQSLVGG
+883 ALKQSLVGG

-900 ATFVTMGGNISDLVN
+900 ATFVTMGGNISELVN
-915 RLSGV
+915 RLSDV

-937 GTITLEEYAAAMAQ
+937 GTITLEEYATAMAQ
-951 TGMSLEEARLKG
+951 TGMELEEARLNG
-963 GGLLSQMEALDS
+963 GALLSQMEALDAT
-975 KLGDGS
+975 LDS
-981 INIVDY
+981 ITVVEY
-987 LTAWADQGGS
+987 LTAWADNGGS

-1005 INLGVPVD
+1005 IDLGVPID
-1013 QIDLALET
+1013 EIDLALET

-1195 VSRLGTNMKNTLTS
+1195 VSQLGTNMKNTLTS

-1223 GGIGKGIS
+1223 GGIGMGIS

-1253 AQINNVFTKLRNTQ
+1253 SQINNVFSKLRNTQ

-1276 LPKITVPNVPALAKG
+1276 LPKITVPNIPALAKG

-1373 ADGRFAYDL
+1373 ADGRFALDL

>member
-16 AKDVNAG
+16 AKEVNAG

-85 LAQVQSVAAQIAAAN
+85 LAQVQSVAAQIATAN

-148 GELLPGQDDKL
+148 GELLPGQDDKIA
-159 VQLDKL
+159 QLDKL

-190 AAMNAQGGGDTQSAL
+190 AAMNAQGSGDTQSAL

-253 SGVVYNAFAGAFG
+253 SGVVYRAFAGAFG
-266 KIGILAKTVIGG
+266 KIGNLAKTVLGG
-278 AFTGVK
+278 AFAGIK

-289 AFKGIGRIAKK
+289 AFKNLGRLAKRQFTRVTDALK
-300 EFSKAANAV
+300 PVSKS
-309 KPLTKLLK
+309 L
-317 RVGQLA
+317 RRIGQLA
-323 LSAFVF
+323 LSAFLF
-329 NGLSQAFRKITE
+329 NGISQAFRKISE
-341 GFNTL
+341 GFDKL

-351 QLKTQMSTVKGNLVA
+351 QLKAQMSTVKGNLVA

-404 SGATKLAGAFNSA
+404 SGATQLAGAFNSA

-451 GGGGGGGGSAGG
+451 GGAGGGGGSANG

-474 LYEKLLSFDWDA
+474 LYEKLLAFDWDA

-514 TNALDSMLT
+514 TNALDSLLT

-530 GANMAKGAN
+530 GSNIAKGAN

-549 TTLANWFN
+549 ATLANWFN
-557 AKIKLFYGF
+557 SKIKLFYGF

-576 KSIGQSLS
+576 RSIGQALS
-584 DLIVRT
+584 NLILKT
-590 DWKKLITGFGNLAKG
+590 DWAKLIQGFGKLAIG
-605 IADGIAAAIKELSAE
+605 VMDGIVAAIKTLNTD
-620 DVRNAILDVLETAVK
+620 DVKKALKEILETAVK
-635 TIGSVTI
+635 TLGTI
-642 HMLNLVLDGTGIKL
+642 TLHLLNIVLDGTGIKL
-656 DENSNVLQ
+656 DEDSDILQ
-664 IAMSALA
+664 IIAGALA
-671 AAGIVAAKSG
+671 GLGIVVGKGSGIGKGGALAMGALALSIGSDVNLLLKSLTMDGTNLAANEGAAEAICNLATKLAG
-681 GIGNA
+681 GI
-686 AAGVGLAISLATSL
+686 VGFI
-700 TAVVQSFSVDGSE
+700 
-713 LHASENTGAALAE
+713 
-726 LLGKIA
+726 
-732 GGVIGFALGGT
+732 LGGPG
-743 TGALVGTI
+743 GALIGSI
-751 AADLVISWVKT
+751 AVNLVFKIVSSAFEQLLPEKDPIIQGLEAQGYTVK
-762 TFEGDTAGETAANV
+762 GAGEVEKTITITLN
-776 ANSVLSAAG
+776 
-785 VSKYTGKFYGTESE
+785 
-799 ADSATGSALE
+799 
-809 LAHAFEAGLISEE
+809 
-822 NFRDG
+822 
-827 FVALGGSLS
+827 GG
-836 MADKWLGDSRDRM
+836 
-849 AEWNQTAQS
+849 Q
-858 DATYALANRM
+858 
-868 RDSGIS
+868 SGIIGNLDTVIAS
-874 ADELAQKFY
+874 LNDMLRTGEL
-883 VLKQSLVGG
+883 
-892 QISASSYA
+892 
-900 ATFVTMGGNISDLVN
+900 
-915 RLSGV
+915 
-920 GLTVDQIQTALG
+920 
-932 DNLKT
+932 
-937 GTITLEEYAAAMAQ
+937 TLEEYAAAMAQ
-951 TGMSLEEARLKG
+951 TGMELEEARLNG
-963 GGLLSQMEALDS
+963 GALLSQMEALDAT
-975 KLGDGS
+975 LDS
-981 INIVDY
+981 ITVVEY
-987 LTAWADQGGS
+987 LTAWADNGGS

-1005 INLGVPVD
+1005 IDLGVPID
-1013 QIDLALET
+1013 EIDLALET

-1195 VSRLGTNMKNTLTS
+1195 VSQLGTNMKNTLTS

-1223 GGIGKGIS
+1223 GGIGMGIS

-1276 LPKITVPNVPALAKG
+1276 LPKITVPNIPALAKG

-1332 GTLTPEAIAAAMR
+1332 GTLTPESIAAAMR

-1350 MGVYFDRQQAGRIIA
+1350 MGVYFDRQQAGRIMA

>member
-16 AKDVNAG
+16 AKEVNAG
-23 VRNVKQS
+23 VRNVRQS

-61 KDLQGDMGDMSA
+61 KGLQDDMGDMSA

-100 NKAEESAGKLA
+100 NKADESAGKLA

-148 GELLPGQDDKL
+148 GELLPGQDDKIA
-159 VQLDKL
+159 QLDKL
-165 GSKMADLDDKTRQYK
+165 GSKMADLDNKTRQYK

-190 AAMNAQGGGDTQSAL
+190 AAMNAQGSGDTQSAL

-266 KIGILAKTVIGG
+266 KIGNLAKTVLGG
-278 AFTGVK
+278 AFAGIK

-289 AFKGIGRIAKK
+289 AFKNLGRLAKRQFTRVTDALK
-300 EFSKAANAV
+300 PVSKS
-309 KPLTKLLK
+309 L
-317 RVGQLA
+317 RRIGQLA
-323 LSAFVF
+323 LSAFLF
-329 NGLSQAFRKITE
+329 NGISQAFRKISE
-341 GFNTL
+341 GFDKL

-351 QLKTQMSTVKGNLVA
+351 QLKAQLSTVKGNLVA

-404 SGATKLAGAFNSA
+404 SGATQLAGAFNSA

-430 AKDQFGGFD
+430 AKDQFGSFD

-451 GGGGGGGGSAGG
+451 GGAGGGGGSANG

-474 LYEKLLSFDWDA
+474 LYEKLLAFDWDA

-514 TNALDSMLT
+514 TNALDSLLT

-530 GANMAKGAN
+530 GSNIAKGAN

-549 TTLANWFN
+549 ATLANWFN
-557 AKIKLFYGF
+557 SKIKLFYGF

-576 KSIGQSLS
+576 RSIGQALS
-584 DLIVRT
+584 NLILKT
-590 DWKKLITGFGNLAKG
+590 DWAKLIQGFGKLAIG
-605 IADGIAAAIKELSAE
+605 VMDGIVAAIKTLNTD
-620 DVRNAILDVLETAVK
+620 DVKKALKEILETAVK
-635 TIGSVTI
+635 TLGTI
-642 HMLNLVLDGTGIKL
+642 TLHLLNIVLDGTGIKL
-656 DENSNVLQ
+656 DEDSDILQ
-664 IAMSALA
+664 IIAGALA
-671 AAGIVAAKSG
+671 GLGIVVGKGSGIGKGGALAMGALALSIGSDVNLLLKSLTMDGTNLAANEGAAEAICNLATKLAG
-681 GIGNA
+681 GI
-686 AAGVGLAISLATSL
+686 VGFI
-700 TAVVQSFSVDGSE
+700 
-713 LHASENTGAALAE
+713 
-726 LLGKIA
+726 
-732 GGVIGFALGGT
+732 LGGPG
-743 TGALVGTI
+743 GALIGSI
-751 AADLVISWVKT
+751 AVNLVFKIVSSAFEQLLPEKDPIIQGLEAQGYTVK
-762 TFEGDTAGETAANV
+762 GAGEVEKTITITLN
-776 ANSVLSAAG
+776 
-785 VSKYTGKFYGTESE
+785 
-799 ADSATGSALE
+799 
-809 LAHAFEAGLISEE
+809 
-822 NFRDG
+822 
-827 FVALGGSLS
+827 GG
-836 MADKWLGDSRDRM
+836 
-849 AEWNQTAQS
+849 Q
-858 DATYALANRM
+858 
-868 RDSGIS
+868 SGIIGNLDTVIAS
-874 ADELAQKFY
+874 LNDMLRTGEL
-883 VLKQSLVGG
+883 
-892 QISASSYA
+892 
-900 ATFVTMGGNISDLVN
+900 
-915 RLSGV
+915 
-920 GLTVDQIQTALG
+920 
-932 DNLKT
+932 
-937 GTITLEEYAAAMAQ
+937 TLEEYAAAMAQ
-951 TGMSLEEARLKG
+951 TGMELEEARLNG
-963 GGLLSQMEALDS
+963 GALLSQMEALDAT
-975 KLGDGS
+975 LDS
-981 INIVDY
+981 ITVVEY
-987 LTAWADQGGS
+987 LTAWADNGGS

-1005 INLGVPVD
+1005 IDLGVPID
-1013 QIDLALET
+1013 EIDLALET

-1150 TNLSGWRYYAQQL
+1150 ANLSGWRYYAQQL

-1195 VSRLGTNMKNTLTS
+1195 VSQLGTNMKNTLTS

-1223 GGIGKGIS
+1223 GGIGMGIS

-1276 LPKITVPNVPALAKG
+1276 LPKITVPNIPALAKG

-1332 GTLTPEAIAAAMR
+1332 GTLTPESIAAAMR

-1350 MGVYFDRQQAGRIIA
+1350 MGVYFDRQQAGRIMA

>member
-148 GELLPGQDDKL
+148 GELLPGQDDKIA
-159 VQLDKL
+159 QLDKL

-190 AAMNAQGGGDTQSAL
+190 AAMNAQGSGDTQSAL

-218 LQKKLDEL
+218 LRKKLDEL
-226 RAARVNPVNGNSAG
+226 RATRVNPVNGNSAG

-253 SGVVYNAFAGAFG
+253 SGVVYNAFASAFG
-266 KIGILAKTVIGG
+266 RIGSLAKTVIGG

-341 GFNTL
+341 GFSAL

-404 SGATKLAGAFNSA
+404 SGAAKLAGAFNSA

-451 GGGGGGGGSAGG
+451 GGAGGGGGSANG

-474 LYEKLLSFDWDA
+474 LYEKLLAFDWDA

-514 TNALDSMLT
+514 TNALDSLLT

-549 TTLANWFN
+549 ATLANWFN

-576 KSIGQSLS
+576 RSIGQALS
-584 DLIVRT
+584 NLILKT
-590 DWKKLITGFGNLAKG
+590 DWAKLIQGFGKLAIG
-605 IADGIAAAIKELSAE
+605 VMDGIVAAIKTLNTD
-620 DVRNAILDVLETAVK
+620 DVKKALKEILETAVK
-635 TIGSVTI
+635 TLGTI
-642 HMLNLVLDGTGIKL
+642 TLHLLNIVLDGTGIKL
-656 DENSNVLQ
+656 DENSDILQ
-664 IAMSALA
+664 IIAGALA
-671 AAGIVAAKSG
+671 GLGIVVGKGSGIGKGGALAMGALALSIGSDVNLLLKSLAMDGTNLAANKGAAEAICNLATKLTG
-681 GIGNA
+681 GI
-686 AAGVGLAISLATSL
+686 
-700 TAVVQSFSVDGSE
+700 
-713 LHASENTGAALAE
+713 
-726 LLGKIA
+726 
-732 GGVIGFALGGT
+732 IGFMLGGPS
-743 TGALVGTI
+743 GALIGSI
-751 AADLVISWVKT
+751 AVNLVFKILSSAFEQLLPEKDPVIQGLEAQGYTVK
-762 TFEGDTAGETAANV
+762 GAGEVEKTITITLN
-776 ANSVLSAAG
+776 
-785 VSKYTGKFYGTESE
+785 
-799 ADSATGSALE
+799 
-809 LAHAFEAGLISEE
+809 
-822 NFRDG
+822 
-827 FVALGGSLS
+827 GG
-836 MADKWLGDSRDRM
+836 
-849 AEWNQTAQS
+849 Q
-858 DATYALANRM
+858 
-868 RDSGIS
+868 SGIIGNLDTVIAS
-874 ADELAQKFY
+874 LNDMLRTGEL
-883 VLKQSLVGG
+883 
-892 QISASSYA
+892 
-900 ATFVTMGGNISDLVN
+900 
-915 RLSGV
+915 
-920 GLTVDQIQTALG
+920 
-932 DNLKT
+932 
-937 GTITLEEYAAAMAQ
+937 TLEEYAAAMAQ
-951 TGMSLEEARLKG
+951 TGMELEEARLNG
-963 GGLLSQMEALDS
+963 GALLSQMEALDAT
-975 KLGDGS
+975 LDS
-981 INIVDY
+981 ITVVEY
-987 LTAWADQGGS
+987 LTAWADNGGS

-1005 INLGVPVD
+1005 IDLGVPID
-1013 QIDLALET
+1013 EIDLALET

-1100 KQSKKYGDQMS
+1100 KQSKKYGDQMG
-1111 KTADETETLGDTQDN
+1111 KTADETESLEETQNN
-1126 LNDAIVSVAEATDA
+1126 LNDAVVSVAEATDA
-1140 SAEDMAASLA
+1140 SAEDMASSLA

-1195 VSRLGTNMKNTLTS
+1195 VSQLGTNMKNTLTS

-1217 INGSGG
+1217 INGSG

-1253 AQINNVFTKLRNTQ
+1253 SQINNVFTKLRNTQ

-1276 LPKITVPNVPALAKG
+1276 LPKITVPNIPALAKG

-1350 MGVYFDRQQAGRIIA
+1350 MGVYFDRQQAGRIMA

>member
-16 AKDVNAG
+16 AKEVNAG

-85 LAQVQSVAAQIAAAN
+85 LAQVQSVAAQIATAN

-148 GELLPGQDDKL
+148 GELLPGQDDKIA
-159 VQLDKL
+159 QLDKL

-190 AAMNAQGGGDTQSAL
+190 AAMNAQGSGDTQSAL

-253 SGVVYNAFAGAFG
+253 SGVVYRAFAGAFG
-266 KIGILAKTVIGG
+266 KIGNLAKTVLGG
-278 AFTGVK
+278 AFAGIK

-289 AFKGIGRIAKK
+289 AFKNLGRLAKRQFTRVTDALK
-300 EFSKAANAV
+300 PVSKS
-309 KPLTKLLK
+309 L
-317 RVGQLA
+317 RRIGQLA
-323 LSAFVF
+323 LSAFLF
-329 NGLSQAFRKITE
+329 NGISQAFRKISE
-341 GFNTL
+341 GFDKL

-351 QLKTQMSTVKGNLVA
+351 QLKAQMSTVKGNLVA

-404 SGATKLAGAFNSA
+404 SGATQLAGAFNSA

-451 GGGGGGGGSAGG
+451 GGAGGGGGSANG

-474 LYEKLLSFDWDA
+474 LYEKLLAFDWDA

-514 TNALDSMLT
+514 TNALDSLLT

-530 GANMAKGAN
+530 GSNIAKGAN

-549 TTLANWFN
+549 ATLANWFN
-557 AKIKLFYGF
+557 SKIKLFYGF

-576 KSIGQSLS
+576 RSIGQALS
-584 DLIVRT
+584 NLILKT
-590 DWKKLITGFGNLAKG
+590 DWAKLIQGFGKLAIG
-605 IADGIAAAIKELSAE
+605 VMDGIVAAIKTLNTD
-620 DVRNAILDVLETAVK
+620 DVKKALNEILETAVK
-635 TIGSVTI
+635 TLGTI
-642 HMLNLVLDGTGIKL
+642 TLHLLNIVLDGTGIKL
-656 DENSNVLQ
+656 DEDSDILQ
-664 IAMSALA
+664 IIAGALA
-671 AAGIVAAKSG
+671 GLGIVVGKGSGIGKGGALAMGALALSIGSDVNLLLKSLTMDGTNLAANEGAAEAICNLATKLAG
-681 GIGNA
+681 GI
-686 AAGVGLAISLATSL
+686 VGFI
-700 TAVVQSFSVDGSE
+700 
-713 LHASENTGAALAE
+713 
-726 LLGKIA
+726 
-732 GGVIGFALGGT
+732 LGGPG
-743 TGALVGTI
+743 GALIGSI
-751 AADLVISWVKT
+751 AVNLVFKIVSSAFEQLLPEKDPIIQGLEAQGYTVK
-762 TFEGDTAGETAANV
+762 GAGEVEKTITITLN
-776 ANSVLSAAG
+776 
-785 VSKYTGKFYGTESE
+785 
-799 ADSATGSALE
+799 
-809 LAHAFEAGLISEE
+809 
-822 NFRDG
+822 
-827 FVALGGSLS
+827 GG
-836 MADKWLGDSRDRM
+836 
-849 AEWNQTAQS
+849 Q
-858 DATYALANRM
+858 
-868 RDSGIS
+868 SGIIGNLDTVIAS
-874 ADELAQKFY
+874 LNDMLRTGEL
-883 VLKQSLVGG
+883 
-892 QISASSYA
+892 
-900 ATFVTMGGNISDLVN
+900 
-915 RLSGV
+915 
-920 GLTVDQIQTALG
+920 
-932 DNLKT
+932 
-937 GTITLEEYAAAMAQ
+937 TLEEYAAAMAQ
-951 TGMSLEEARLKG
+951 TGMELEEARLNG
-963 GGLLSQMEALDS
+963 GALLSQMEALDAT
-975 KLGDGS
+975 LDS
-981 INIVDY
+981 ITVVEY
-987 LTAWADQGGS
+987 LTAWADNGGS

-1005 INLGVPVD
+1005 IDLGVPID
-1013 QIDLALET
+1013 EIDLALET

-1195 VSRLGTNMKNTLTS
+1195 VSQLGTNMKNTLTS

-1223 GGIGKGIS
+1223 GGIGMGIS

-1276 LPKITVPNVPALAKG
+1276 LPKITVPNIPALAKG

-1332 GTLTPEAIAAAMR
+1332 GTLTPESIAAAMR

-1373 ADGRFAYDL
+1373 ADGRFALDL

>member
-16 AKDVNAG
+16 AKEVNAG
-23 VRNVKQS
+23 VRNIRQS

-61 KDLQGDMGDMSA
+61 KGLQDDMGDMSA

-148 GELLPGQDDKL
+148 GELLPGQDDKIA
-159 VQLDKL
+159 QLDKL

-190 AAMNAQGGGDTQSAL
+190 AAMNAQSSGDTQSAL

-218 LQKKLDEL
+218 LQKKLEEL

-266 KIGILAKTVIGG
+266 KIGNLAKTVLGG
-278 AFTGVK
+278 AFAGIK

-289 AFKGIGRIAKK
+289 AFKNLGRLAKRQFTRVTDALK
-300 EFSKAANAV
+300 PVSKS
-309 KPLTKLLK
+309 L
-317 RVGQLA
+317 RRIGQLA
-323 LSAFVF
+323 LSAFLF
-329 NGLSQAFRKITE
+329 NGISQAFRKISE
-341 GFNTL
+341 GFDKL

-351 QLKTQMSTVKGNLVA
+351 QLKAQMSTVKGNLVA

-451 GGGGGGGGSAGG
+451 GGSGGGGGSAGG

-498 NWQKIGNAFRK
+498 NWQKIGNAFRR

-514 TNALDSMLT
+514 TNALDSLLT

-530 GANMAKGAN
+530 GSNMAKGAN

-549 TTLANWFN
+549 ATLANWFN
-557 AKIKLFYGF
+557 SKIKLFYGF

-576 KSIGQSLS
+576 KSVGQALS
-584 DLIVRT
+584 NLILKT
-590 DWKKLITGFGNLAKG
+590 DWAKLIQGFGKLAIG
-605 IADGIAAAIKELSAE
+605 VMDGIVAAIKTLNTD
-620 DVRNAILDVLETAVK
+620 DVKKALKEILETAVK
-635 TIGSVTI
+635 TLGTI
-642 HMLNLVLDGTGIKL
+642 TLHLLNIVLDGTGIKL
-656 DENSNVLQ
+656 DEDSDILQ
-664 IAMSALA
+664 IIAGALA
-671 AAGIVAAKSG
+671 GLGIVVGKGSGIGKGGALAMGALALSIGSDVNLLLKSLTMDGTNLAANEGAVEAICNLATKLAG
-681 GIGNA
+681 GI
-686 AAGVGLAISLATSL
+686 VGFI
-700 TAVVQSFSVDGSE
+700 
-713 LHASENTGAALAE
+713 
-726 LLGKIA
+726 
-732 GGVIGFALGGT
+732 LGGPG
-743 TGALVGTI
+743 GALIGSI
-751 AADLVISWVKT
+751 AVNLVFKIVSSAFEQLLPEKDPIIQGLEAQGYTVK
-762 TFEGDTAGETAANV
+762 GAGEVEKTITITLN
-776 ANSVLSAAG
+776 
-785 VSKYTGKFYGTESE
+785 
-799 ADSATGSALE
+799 
-809 LAHAFEAGLISEE
+809 
-822 NFRDG
+822 
-827 FVALGGSLS
+827 GG
-836 MADKWLGDSRDRM
+836 
-849 AEWNQTAQS
+849 Q
-858 DATYALANRM
+858 
-868 RDSGIS
+868 SGIIGNLDTVIAS
-874 ADELAQKFY
+874 LNDMLRTGEL
-883 VLKQSLVGG
+883 
-892 QISASSYA
+892 
-900 ATFVTMGGNISDLVN
+900 
-915 RLSGV
+915 
-920 GLTVDQIQTALG
+920 
-932 DNLKT
+932 
-937 GTITLEEYAAAMAQ
+937 TLEEYATAMAQ
-951 TGMSLEEARLKG
+951 TGMELEEARLNG
-963 GGLLSQMEALDS
+963 GALLSQMEALDAT
-975 KLGDGS
+975 LDS
-981 INIVDY
+981 ITVVEY
-987 LTAWADQGGS
+987 LTAWADNGGS

-1005 INLGVPVD
+1005 IDLGVPID
-1013 QIDLALET
+1013 EIDLALET

-1195 VSRLGTNMKNTLTS
+1195 VSQLGTNMKNTLTS

-1240 LIRGLNSVLKNSF
+1240 LIRGLNSVLKTSF
-1253 AQINNVFTKLRNTQ
+1253 SQINNVFSKLRNTQ

-1276 LPKITVPNVPALAKG
+1276 LPSIKVPNIPALAKG

-1332 GTLTPEAIAAAMR
+1332 GTLTPESIAAAMR

-1350 MGVYFDRQQAGRIIA
+1350 MGVYFDRQQAGRIMA

>member
-16 AKDVNAG
+16 AKEVNAG
-23 VRNVKQS
+23 VRNVRQS

-61 KDLQGDMGDMSA
+61 KGLQDDMGDMSA

-100 NKAEESAGKLA
+100 NKADESAGKLA

-148 GELLPGQDDKL
+148 GELLPGQDDKIA
-159 VQLDKL
+159 QLDKL

-190 AAMNAQGGGDTQSAL
+190 AAMNAQGSGDTQSAL

-266 KIGILAKTVIGG
+266 KIGNLAKTVLGG
-278 AFTGVK
+278 AFAGIK

-289 AFKGIGRIAKK
+289 AFKNLGRLAKRQFTRVTDALK
-300 EFSKAANAV
+300 PVSKS
-309 KPLTKLLK
+309 L
-317 RVGQLA
+317 RRIGQLA
-323 LSAFVF
+323 LSAFLF
-329 NGLSQAFRKITE
+329 NGISQAFRKISE
-341 GFNTL
+341 GFDKL

-351 QLKTQMSTVKGNLVA
+351 QLKAQMSTVKGNLVA

-404 SGATKLAGAFNSA
+404 SGATQLAGAFNSA

-430 AKDQFGGFD
+430 AKDQFGSFD

-451 GGGGGGGGSAGG
+451 GGAGGGGGSANG

-474 LYEKLLSFDWDA
+474 LYEKLLAFDWDA

-514 TNALDSMLT
+514 TSALDSLLT

-530 GANMAKGAN
+530 GANIAKGAN

-549 TTLANWFN
+549 ATLANWFN
-557 AKIKLFYGF
+557 SKIKLFYGF

-576 KSIGQSLS
+576 RSIGQALS
-584 DLIVRT
+584 NLILKT
-590 DWKKLITGFGNLAKG
+590 DWAKLIQGFGKLAIG
-605 IADGIAAAIKELSAE
+605 VMDGIVAAIKTLNTD
-620 DVRNAILDVLETAVK
+620 DVKKALNEILETAVK
-635 TIGSVTI
+635 TLGTI
-642 HMLNLVLDGTGIKL
+642 TLHLLNIVLDGTGIKL
-656 DENSNVLQ
+656 DEDSDILQ
-664 IAMSALA
+664 IIAGALA
-671 AAGIVAAKSG
+671 GLGIVVGKGSGIGKGGALAMGALALSIGSDVNLLLKSLTMDGTNLAANEGAAEAICNLATKLAG
-681 GIGNA
+681 GI
-686 AAGVGLAISLATSL
+686 VGFI
-700 TAVVQSFSVDGSE
+700 
-713 LHASENTGAALAE
+713 
-726 LLGKIA
+726 
-732 GGVIGFALGGT
+732 LGGPG
-743 TGALVGTI
+743 GALIGSI
-751 AADLVISWVKT
+751 AVNLVFKIVSSAFEQLLPEKDPIIQGLEAQGYTVK
-762 TFEGDTAGETAANV
+762 GAGEVEKTITITLN
-776 ANSVLSAAG
+776 
-785 VSKYTGKFYGTESE
+785 
-799 ADSATGSALE
+799 
-809 LAHAFEAGLISEE
+809 
-822 NFRDG
+822 
-827 FVALGGSLS
+827 GG
-836 MADKWLGDSRDRM
+836 
-849 AEWNQTAQS
+849 Q
-858 DATYALANRM
+858 
-868 RDSGIS
+868 SGIIGNLDTVIAS
-874 ADELAQKFY
+874 LNDMLRTGEL
-883 VLKQSLVGG
+883 
-892 QISASSYA
+892 
-900 ATFVTMGGNISDLVN
+900 
-915 RLSGV
+915 
-920 GLTVDQIQTALG
+920 
-932 DNLKT
+932 
-937 GTITLEEYAAAMAQ
+937 TLEEYAAAMAQ
-951 TGMSLEEARLKG
+951 TGMELEEARLNG
-963 GGLLSQMEALDS
+963 GALLSQMEALDAT
-975 KLGDGS
+975 LDS
-981 INIVDY
+981 ITVVEY
-987 LTAWADQGGS
+987 LTAWADNGGS

-1005 INLGVPVD
+1005 IDLGVPID
-1013 QIDLALET
+1013 EIDLALET

-1100 KQSKKYGDQMS
+1100 KQSKKYGDQMG

-1195 VSRLGTNMKNTLTS
+1195 VSQLGTNMKNTLTS

-1253 AQINNVFTKLRNTQ
+1253 SQINNVFSKLRNTQ

-1276 LPKITVPNVPALAKG
+1276 LPKITVPNIPALAKG

-1373 ADGRFAYDL
+1373 ADGRFALDL

>member
-16 AKDVNAG
+16 AKEVNAG
-23 VRNVKQS
+23 ARNVRQS

-61 KDLQGDMGDMSA
+61 KGLQDDMGDMSA

-100 NKAEESAGKLA
+100 NKADESAGKLA

-148 GELLPGQDDKL
+148 GELLPGQDDKIA
-159 VQLDKL
+159 QLDKL

-190 AAMNAQGGGDTQSAL
+190 AAMNAQGSGDTQSAL

-266 KIGILAKTVIGG
+266 KIGNLAKTVLGG
-278 AFTGVK
+278 AFAGIK

-289 AFKGIGRIAKK
+289 AFKNLGRLAKRQFTRVTDALK
-300 EFSKAANAV
+300 PVSKS
-309 KPLTKLLK
+309 L
-317 RVGQLA
+317 RRIGQLA
-323 LSAFVF
+323 LSAFLF
-329 NGLSQAFRKITE
+329 NGISQAFRKISE
-341 GFNTL
+341 GFDKL

-351 QLKTQMSTVKGNLVA
+351 QLKAQMSTVKGNLVA

-404 SGATKLAGAFNSA
+404 SGATQLAGAFNSA

-430 AKDQFGGFD
+430 AKDQFGSFD

-451 GGGGGGGGSAGG
+451 GGAGGGGGSANG

-474 LYEKLLSFDWDA
+474 LYEKLLAFDWDA

-514 TNALDSMLT
+514 TNALDSLLT

-530 GANMAKGAN
+530 GSNIAKGAN

-549 TTLANWFN
+549 ATLANWFN
-557 AKIKLFYGF
+557 SKIKLFYGF

-584 DLIVRT
+584 NLIVRT
-590 DWKKLITGFGNLAKG
+590 DWKKLITGFGKLAKG

-620 DVRNAILDVLETAVK
+620 NVRKAILDVLETAVK

-642 HMLNLVLDGTGIKL
+642 HILNLVLDGSGIKL
-656 DENSNVLQ
+656 DENSDILQMVIGALGAVGIIAAKASGATLGGLITATVGVSLMLSFVTGLFKDDEGNTLIEGLDDSLKKIVL
-664 IAMSALA
+664 AALA
-671 AAGIVAAKSG
+671 AVGLVLVGTLGPVG
-681 GIGNA
+681 GLLTF
-686 AAGVGLAISLATSL
+686 GVGVALGLSVVSAIFDGDANVDPGLLEGFS
-700 TAVVQSFSVDGSE
+700 SFD
-713 LHASENTGAALAE
+713 AM
-726 LLGKIA
+726 IA
-732 GGVIGFALGGT
+732 GGKIGIGEYTAALN
-743 TGALVGTI
+743 
-751 AADLVISWVKT
+751 
-762 TFEGDTAGETAANV
+762 TAGYTMEEAESKANGMFAAIERSNAMYVNGVYSVDEYRGVLMGWGLTA
-776 ANSVLSAAG
+776 
-785 VSKYTGKFYGTESE
+785 EQ
-799 ADSATGSALE
+799 ADQ
-809 LAHAFEAGLISEE
+809 
-822 NFRDG
+822 
-827 FVALGGSLS
+827 
-836 MADKWLGDSRDRM
+836 RM
-849 AEWNQTAQS
+849 AELNAS
-858 DATYALANRM
+858 GASLAVLFANGSIDVETYKNALIDLGFSVEAAEYKAANLAN
-868 RDSGIS
+868 GF
-874 ADELAQKFY
+874 ADIDRELD
-883 VLKQSLVGG
+883 L
-892 QISASSYA
+892 
-900 ATFVTMGGNISDLVN
+900 GNISIAQYIEAF
-915 RLSGV
+915 V
-920 GLTVDQIQTALG
+920 GLGGRTDEAVAH
-932 DNLKT
+932 
-937 GTITLEEYAAAMAQ
+937 LEELGYSVSEIESSMGNTEVSAA
-951 TGMSLEEARLKG
+951 
-963 GGLLSQMEALDS
+963 
-975 KLGDGS
+975 
-981 INIVDY
+981 
-987 LTAWADQGGS
+987 
-997 LEAARQHL
+997 
-1005 INLGVPVD
+1005 
-1013 QIDLALET
+1013 
-1021 MKNNTAE
+1021 NTAE
-1028 TAENISGMGDAAAE
+1028 SISAMGDAATE

-1055 DVETASKGASD
+1055 DVETASNGASD

-1195 VSRLGTNMKNTLTS
+1195 VSQLGTNMKNTLTS

-1223 GGIGKGIS
+1223 GGIGQGIS

-1253 AQINNVFTKLRNTQ
+1253 SQINNVFTKLRNTQ
-1267 VMGKYPFSY
+1267 VMGRYPFSY
-1276 LPKITVPNVPALAKG
+1276 LPSIKVPNIPALAKG

-1332 GTLTPEAIAAAMR
+1332 GTLTPESIAAAMR

-1350 MGVYFDRQQAGRIIA
+1350 MGVYFDRQQAGRIMA